1 MSTRTRITSIEFK
14 NYKAFA
20 HYSVSLSE
28 FNVLVGPNNAGKSTV
43 LGALRI
49 LAEGLRKARSRNPE
63 FVSGPI
69 DKIRGYGLNLR
80 GLPVSTE
87 NVFHNYDDSSP
98 ATVKF
103 RLSNGNE
110 LLLFFPEQ
118 GVCNLIPQ
126 ASRPLRSTTNFR
138 SQFDV
143 NVAFVP
149 ILGPVD
155 HNERLYKAEAARLAL
170 LSPNA
175 SRNFRNIW
183 YHFPEGFRQFRD
195 TISATWPG
203 MDIQAPE
210 IINRDDES
218 FLYMFCPEDRYPREL
233 FWAGFGFQV
242 WCQMLTFIIQGKDSS
257 LLVIDEPDIY
267 LHSDLQRQLVNILRE
282 LGPDIVIATHS
293 TEIISEVEA
302 DSILN
307 VNKRFRS
314 AKRIK
319 DTHELQRVFSVLG
332 SNLNPTLTQL
342 AKTRR
347 VVFVEGKDF
356 QILAR
361 FARRLGLDA
370 VANRA
375 HFAVIPVEGFNPQKV
390 KDFSSGMEITLGTKL
405 LKIVVFDRD
414 YRSSEEVKQLV
425 SDLQKFCWHTVVLG
439 KKEIENYLF
448 EPEAISRAIKKKLT
462 DRGKASAGLEPIEI
476 KALLMQLSESL
487 KNKVQSQLVIA
498 TQQFERRKHPDHH
511 ASTVSEKAMNEFDI
525 QWTVFEN
532 RMSLVPGKDVLSL
545 LNHHFQTTY
554 HCALTVGAIVDAFPS
569 SVVSQEISDLLK
581 KINDSANNVIGDQ
594 DDSRENT

>member
-1 MSTRTRITSIEFK
+1 MSKRTRITSIEFK

-20 HYSVSLSE
+20 HYSISLSE

-43 LGALRI
+43 LGAIRI

-69 DKIRGYGLNLR
+69 DKIRGYTLNLR

-87 NVFHNYDDSSP
+87 NVFHNYDDSDP
-98 ATVKF
+98 ATINF

-110 LLLFFPEQ
+110 LMLFFPEQ
-118 GVCNLIPQ
+118 GVCNLIPK
-126 ASRPLRSTTNFR
+126 AAKPLRSTTHFQD
-138 SQFDV
+138 QFDLT
-143 NVAFVP
+143 VAFVP

-155 HNERLYKAEAARLAL
+155 HNEHLYQADAARLAL
-170 LSPNA
+170 LSQGA

-183 YHFPEGFRQFRD
+183 YHFPQGFREFRE
-195 TISATWPG
+195 TIKTTWPG

-210 IINRDDES
+210 IIHKDNES

-242 WCQMLTFIIQGKDSS
+242 WCQMLTFIIQARSAS

-319 DTHELQRVFSVLG
+319 DTHELQKVFSVLG

-356 QILAR
+356 QIFAR
-361 FARRLGLDA
+361 FARRLSLDA

-390 KDFSSGMEITLGTKL
+390 KDFSAGMEITLGTKL

-414 YRSSEEVKQLV
+414 YRSSEEARQITT
-425 SDLQKFCWHTVVLG
+425 DLQRFCWHTVVLT

-448 EPEAISRAIKKKLT
+448 QPEAISRAIKKKLT
-462 DRGKASAGLEPIEI
+462 DRGKTATSLEAVDIE
-476 KALLMQLSESL
+476 ALLMQLSESL
-487 KNKVQSQLVIA
+487 KNRVQSQLVIA
-498 TQQFERRKHPDHH
+498 TQQFERRKHPEHH
-511 ASTVSEKAMNEFDI
+511 PSTVSEKAMDEFDSE
-525 QWTVFEN
+525 WTVFN
-532 RMSLVPGKDVLSL
+532 TRMGLVPGKDVLSL

-554 HCALTVGAIVDAFPS
+554 QCALTNGAIVDAFPLLG
-569 SVVSQEISDLLK
+569 VWPEISALLK
-581 KINDSANNVIGDQ
+581 KIDESEKTVIGD
-594 DDSRENT
+594 DGDS

>member
-1 MSTRTRITSIEFK
+1 MLKRTRITSIEFK
-14 NYKAFA
+14 NYKAFS

-28 FNVLVGPNNAGKSTV
+28 FNVLVGANNAGKSTV

-69 DKIRGYGLNLR
+69 DKVRGYGLNLR

-87 NVFHNYDDSSP
+87 NVFHNYDDSRP

-103 RLSNGNE
+103 RLSNDNE

-126 ASRPLRSTTNFR
+126 ASRPVRSTTHFR
-138 SQFDV
+138 SQFDLKV
-143 NVAFVP
+143 DFVP
-149 ILGPVD
+149 ILGPVE
-155 HNERLYKAEAARLAL
+155 HNEHLYKAEAARLAL

-195 TISATWPG
+195 TIKATWAG

-210 IINRDDES
+210 IINREDDS

-267 LHSDLQRQLVNILRE
+267 LHSDLQRQLVNILKE

-319 DTHELQRVFSVLG
+319 DTHELQKVFSVLG

-356 QILAR
+356 QIFAR
-361 FARRLGLDA
+361 FARKLGLNA

-375 HFAVIPVEGFNPQKV
+375 HFAVIPVDGFNPQKV

-405 LKIVVFDRD
+405 LKIVIFDRD
-414 YRSSEEVKQLV
+414 YRSSEEIKQIIT
-425 SDLQKFCWHTVVLG
+425 DLQKFCWHTVVLR

-448 EPEAISRAIKKKLT
+448 EPEAISRAIKRKLT
-462 DRGKASAGLEPIEI
+462 DRGKTATDLEPADIE
-476 KALLMQLSESL
+476 ALLMQLSESL

-498 TQQFERRKHPDHH
+498 TQQFEKRKHPEHH
-511 ASTVSEKAMNEFDI
+511 ASTVSEKAMNEFDT

-532 RMSLVPGKDVLSL
+532 RMNLVPGKDVLSL
-545 LNHHFQTTY
+545 LNHHFQNSH
-554 HCALTVGAIVDAFPS
+554 HCALTTGAIVDAFATS
-569 SVVSQEISDLLK
+569 AVCLEIASLLK
-581 KINDSANNVIGDQ
+581 KIDESADKMIGDNEAQ
-594 DDSRENT
+594 SSD